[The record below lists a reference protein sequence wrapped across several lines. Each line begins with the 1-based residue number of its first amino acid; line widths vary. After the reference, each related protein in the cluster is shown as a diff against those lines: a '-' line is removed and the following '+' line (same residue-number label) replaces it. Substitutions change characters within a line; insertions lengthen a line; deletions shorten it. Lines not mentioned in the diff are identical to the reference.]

1 MKRENKLWRLLAPA
15 VVLVGICVV
24 VTAMLAWTNEITAPI
39 IAAQQQGAADAAKK
53 VVLPA
58 GEDFQDVEDLSGLPE
73 KVLAVSQAGNG
84 AGYVLTVSTRG
95 YGGDMTVMLG
105 IGADGKVAGS
115 QVISQNETP
124 SIGGIVAA
132 DGSPFQ
138 QQLVGLGDTGAIQAT
153 SGATITSTGLKAA
166 VQTAFD
172 AYTVLTGG
180 TVEAKLGTA
189 PEGFTVK
196 DAAEYYP
203 STTFTEVPGGMVS
216 DAGTIVYGEAQGME
230 SVIRA
235 AVFFDKDGSILGIK
249 TYTKRETE
257 YYGEGV
263 GETSVFIDQFKGVT
277 DVDSVEAVSGATI
290 TSTAVKDAVKQAIA
304 NLDTVRGAA

>member
-1 MKRENKLWRLLAPA
+1 MKKENKVWKFISPV

-24 VTAMLAWTNEITAPI
+24 VTAALALTNQITAPI
-39 IAAQQQGAADAAKK
+39 IAAQNQGAADAAKQ

-58 GEDFQDVEDLSGLPE
+58 GSDFQEIEDLSGLPE
-73 KVLAVSQAGNG
+73 SVTDAAQAGNG
-84 AGYVLTVSTRG
+84 AGYVFTVTTRG

-105 IGADGKVAGS
+105 IDADGKIAGS
-115 QVISQNETP
+115 QVISNNETQG
-124 SIGGIVAA
+124 IGGEVAK

-138 QQLVGLGDTGAIQAT
+138 QQLIGMSDVSGIEAT
-153 SGATITSTGLKAA
+153 SGATVTSTGMKNA

-189 PEGFTVK
+189 PEGFTAE
-196 DAAEYYP
+196 DAAEYFP
-203 STTFTEVPGGMVS
+203 GAAFTEVPGGMVS
-216 DAGTIVYGEAQGME
+216 AAGTIVYGEAQGME
-230 SVIRA
+230 SAIRV
-235 AVFFDKDGSILGIK
+235 AVFFDNDGNILGIE

-263 GETSVFIDQFKGVT
+263 GENSDFTDQFKGVT
-277 DVDSVEAVSGATI
+277 DVNSVEAVSGATV

-304 NLDTVRGAA
+304 NLNTVKGAA